1 MSDPP
6 GAAPEAEEGARPDA
20 RRQRASFLREIPV
33 LIVVALGVAL
43 VIKAFLLQAF
53 YIPSESMEPTLY
65 PGDRIIVIKPG
76 GFDRQ
81 DVVVFENPNLP
92 DESGGL
98 LSRLLDWLGDGLGFA
113 GREDEH
119 LIKRVIGMPGDTVE
133 IREQR
138 VILNG
143 TELSEPYLTPEARAC
158 NAAYPPT
165 EVPAGRI
172 WVLGD
177 NRCHSGDSR
186 FGLGFVPAD
195 DVVGRAVVVVWPP
208 SRVGAID

>member
-1 MSDPP
+1 
-6 GAAPEAEEGARPDA
+6 
-20 RRQRASFLREIPV
+20 
-33 LIVVALGVAL
+33 
-43 VIKAFLLQAF
+43 
-53 YIPSESMEPTLY
+53 MEPTLY

-92 DESGGL
+92 NEGGGL
-98 LSRLLDWLGDGLGFA
+98 VSRLLDWLGDGLGFA

-133 IREQR
+133 IRERR

-143 TELSEPYLTPEARAC
+143 TEVSEAYLTPEARAC

-186 FGLGFVPAD
+186 FGLGFVPVD

-208 SRVGAID
+208 SRVGGID